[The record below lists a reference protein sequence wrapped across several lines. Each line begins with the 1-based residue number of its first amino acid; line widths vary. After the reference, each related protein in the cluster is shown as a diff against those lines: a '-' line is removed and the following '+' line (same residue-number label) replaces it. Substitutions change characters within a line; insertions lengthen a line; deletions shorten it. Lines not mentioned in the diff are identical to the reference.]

1 MHSWIFQWKWM
12 NNRDVI
18 MTSFLY
24 YAVIWTYYDVIMT
37 FYSWIIMIWWTCEWG
52 RYLGFLIGQNLIGP
66 NQLKNVF
73 LHFGIG
79 DDVSDPKYSKLV
91 LDQDQHK
98 LNQSDTRNFHQWI
111 EHVMNST
118 TLGQILHNEY
128 SNHQER
134 LNLSVKLWSNCGQT
148 TVKRWLIYNDNC
160 LGPSSSAMFGS
171 KIQKIASDV
180 TVWSNTLWIR

>member
-18 MTSFLY
+18 MTSFR
-24 YAVIWTYYDVIMT
+24 TYYDVIMT

-52 RYLGFLIGQNLIGP
+52 RYLGFLIGQNLIDP
-66 NQLKNVF
+66 NQLKSVF

-111 EHVMNST
+111 EHVMNWT

-134 LNLSVKLWSNCGQT
+134 LKLTVKLRSNYGQT
-148 TVKRWLIYNDNC
+148 TVKRRLICNDNS
-160 LGPSSSAMFGS
+160 LGPSPSAMETKS
-171 KIQKIASDV
+171 KNVASDI
-180 TVWSNTLWIR
+180 TVWSKTLWVH